1 MNPFAQATFLTSAAD
16 ATGWPPAGPVEIA
29 FAGRS
34 NVGKSSAINALAGR
48 KKLAFHSKTP
58 GRTQLLNFFSL
69 GERARLV
76 DLPGYGYA
84 RVPDAVRRDW
94 DKMVG
99 DFLASRGTLGG
110 VVVIMD
116 SRHPFK
122 PHDLHLLAWLRPVG
136 CPVLVLLSKCDKLTR
151 SEATNTLRLARQK
164 VGDAILFS
172 SLKGDGV
179 EEARS
184 RIAAWIPR
192 DDPA

>member
-1 MNPFAQATFLTSAAD
+1 MNPFAQAAFLTSAAD

-34 NVGKSSAINALAGR
+34 NVGKSSAINALAAR

-76 DLPGYGYA
+76 DLPGYGFA

-99 DFLASRGTLGG
+99 DYLASRGTLGG

-116 SRHPFK
+116 ARHPFK
-122 PHDLHLLAWLRPVG
+122 PHDLHLLEWLRPVG
-136 CPVLVLLSKCDKLTR
+136 CPVLVLLSKSDKLTR

-179 EEARS
+179 EEARD